1 MTALPTCVI
10 FNPRAGRGYGRKR
23 IDFTRKWA
31 GPDAEVRTTGGPG
44 HAVELARAAVAEG
57 FRRVIAAGGDG
68 TVHEVANGILNSSDP
83 AVTFGVWPLGSSNDY
98 AFSLGLTRWWK
109 ATGAGVSLT
118 PTAVDVGRIRGVGRE
133 QFFVNCCGFGFNG
146 MVALES
152 RQIRR
157 LRGLPLYA
165 LAFVRAMLWHF
176 RTPTLAV
183 TLDGP
188 ERVRPTLA
196 LTVNLGKREGGFPI
210 TLGAKLDDG
219 RFDYLHVADVRRW
232 ELLWHLP
239 GLMVGKLPT
248 THPKIVTGT
257 TPAVR
262 VGGDTPLCVH
272 ADGEFFCR
280 PADGVTAAT
289 IELLPKRLVV
299 EAAVDERPA

>member
-1 MTALPTCVI
+1 MTQPSTCVV
-10 FNPRAGRGYGRKR
+10 FNPRAGRGRGRKL
-23 IDFTRKWA
+23 IHHTRKWA
-31 GPDAEVRTTGGPG
+31 GPDAELRTTEGPG
-44 HAVELARAAVAEG
+44 HGVELARQAVEQG

-68 TVHEVANGILNSSDP
+68 TVHEVANGILTSNDPSS
-83 AVTFGVWPLGSSNDY
+83 TFGVWPLGSSNDY
-98 AFSLGLTRWWK
+98 AFSLGLTPWWRSE
-109 ATGAGVSLT
+109 GQVSLT
-118 PTAVDVGRIRGVGRE
+118 AKAVDVGRVIGAGRE

-146 MVALES
+146 MVAMES
-152 RQIRR
+152 RKIRW
-157 LRGLPLYA
+157 LRSIPLYA

-239 GLMVGKLPT
+239 GLIVGKLPT
-248 THPKIVTGT
+248 GHPKIATGT

-262 VGGDTPLCVH
+262 VSGDAPLCVH
-272 ADGEFFCR
+272 TDGEFFCK
-280 PADGVTAAT
+280 PDDGVTAAAV
-289 IELLPKRLVV
+289 ELLPGKLMV
-299 EAAVDERPA
+299 EVGG